1 MDGPLVRFLLLN
13 FGQLHVLISC
23 TETDGSRDSVLDI
36 PPLTAGLGPQFCI
49 SVLPCVSQPLG
60 HSWSLTFITPPSL
73 WKFCKTPRS
82 VDFPPFSTTGE
93 IPALWASPW
102 EPGSTPA
109 LWDDVFPLLREP
121 MPREILL
128 TCRHTVRP
136 SVRPLLTRSE
146 KKILAQ
152 RAALGEWPG
161 ASCLRVS
168 DTPLRTQAPEPLKT
182 LFLIILSEL
191 AQAPRTLIVMT
202 PVHGLDLWEGKPSPA
217 CAWAVWLWS
226 MLGS

>member
-136 SVRPLLTRSE
+136 SVRPLHVQR
-146 KKILAQ
+146 KKSLPSAPP
-152 RAALGEWPG
+152 W
-161 ASCLRVS
+161 ASGREPHAS
-168 DTPLRTQAPEPLKT
+168 GSQTPPWGPK
-182 LFLIILSEL
+182 
-191 AQAPRTLIVMT
+191 P
-202 PVHGLDLWEGKPSPA
+202 PSP
-217 CAWAVWLWS
+217 WKRSFSSFPQNWLRLPGHW
-226 MLGS
+226 